1 MLHTSMDFFVKH
13 IAYLTFLILAQKEKF
28 VKLFCKKYLFFLFLH
43 VIMNVNRTKR
53 VFYNSVDTETP
64 TANT

>member
-28 VKLFCKKYLFFLFLH
+28 VKLFRKKCLLFLFFH
-43 VIMNVNRTKR
+43 VIINILYLQKNVVLLFR
-53 VFYNSVDTETP
+53 
-64 TANT
+64 